1 MVKMPIKPDNG
12 DVEYTLNPSK
22 TRWVRVY
29 TLEDG
34 SKWTVEKLQK
44 ELESI
49 HKCKF
54 TLSTARGR
62 LINYTEPHEVFKSLR
77 KHTKSELRDGRRI
90 FKPSNDEHKE
100 RKMMHLA
107 LKSIGS
113 KKCIT

>member
-1 MVKMPIKPDNG
+1 MVMPIKPNNNTD
-12 DVEYTLNPSK
+12 YTLNPSK

-34 SKWTVEKLQK
+34 SKWTVAQLQK

-62 LINYTEPHEVFKSLR
+62 LINYTEPHEVFKRLR
-77 KHTKSELRDGRRI
+77 KHTKSHLNKGRRI
-90 FKPSNDEHKE
+90 FKQSNDERKE
-100 RKMMHLA
+100 KKLMHLA
-107 LKSIGS
+107 LKSIGG
-113 KKCIT
+113 KQCTT

>member
-62 LINYTEPHEVFKSLR
+62 LINYTEPHEVFKRLR
-77 KHTKSELRDGRRI
+77 KHTKSHLNKGRRI
-90 FKPSNDEHKE
+90 FKQINNERKE
-100 RKMMHLA
+100 REMMHLA

>member
-1 MVKMPIKPDNG
+1 MVKIPIKPNHSDA
-12 DVEYTLNPSK
+12 EYTLNPSK

-34 SKWTVEKLQK
+34 SKWTVAQLQK

-62 LINYTEPHEVFKSLR
+62 LLNYTEPHEVFKRLR

-90 FKPSNDEHKE
+90 FKPSNDERKE

-107 LKSIGS
+107 LKSIGGR
-113 KKCIT
+113 KCIT